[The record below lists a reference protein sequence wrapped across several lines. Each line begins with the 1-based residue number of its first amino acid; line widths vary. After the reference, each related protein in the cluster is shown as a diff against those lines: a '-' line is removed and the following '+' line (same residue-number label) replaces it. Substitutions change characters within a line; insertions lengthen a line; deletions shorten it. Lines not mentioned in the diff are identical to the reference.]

1 MIIQLCP
8 CEPQA
13 EKAWDS
19 YVYQSPHASYC
30 HLSGWRR
37 VIQRAYR
44 HQSFYLWTQ
53 NNGKVEG
60 VLPLV
65 LVRSPLFGRSLVSL
79 PFLDEGGI
87 CASDPQIIRGLY
99 HHACQLLQECK
110 AEYLDLRHRQPGVLD
125 LPRHGA
131 KVTLTLDLL
140 DDPDCMWKRFTAKL
154 RNQIR
159 KAIKSDLIVSWH
171 GSEGLSDFYEVFAN
185 NMRDLG
191 SPVHSRDFFAAILE
205 EFPDCTRF
213 ILIRKGEQTIGGG
226 VCFIFKETLLV
237 PWASALR
244 EYRSY
249 CPNNLLYWEAI
260 RWGCEKGYRR
270 FDFGRSSPGSGTYH
284 FKKQW
289 GTHEEPLHWQCVSRK
304 NQHLSL
310 VSAGD
315 AKYQWIIRLWQ
326 RLPLGITKQL
336 GPILRRQMTN

>member
-1 MIIQLCP
+1 MTIQFCQSTP
-8 CEPQA
+8 VE

-44 HQSFYLWTQ
+44 HQSLYLWAR

-60 VLPLV
+60 ILPLV
-65 LVRSPLFGRSLVSL
+65 LIRSPFFGCSLVSL

-87 CASDPQIIRGLY
+87 CANNPQIIRELY
-99 HHACQLLQECK
+99 YQACQLLQEHK
-110 AEYLDLRHRQPGVLD
+110 VDFLDLRHRQSTVLD

-140 DDPDCMWKRFTAKL
+140 DDPERMWKRFNAKL

-159 KAIKSDLIVSWH
+159 KAIKSELTASWH
-171 GSEGLSDFYEVFAN
+171 GSEGLSDFYEVFAS

-191 SPVHSRDFFAAILE
+191 SPVHSPDFFAAIFE

-226 VCFIFKETLLV
+226 VCFVFKETLLV

-244 EYRSY
+244 EYRTC

-289 GTHEEPLHWQCVSRK
+289 GTREEPLHWQGISRK
-304 NQHLSL
+304 SQHMTMI
-310 VSAGD
+310 SAD
-315 AKYQWIIRLWQ
+315 DTKYQWIIRLWR
-326 RLPLGITKQL
+326 RLPLRITKQL